1 MPGGAKHL
9 GVTGVCFTI
18 HPGQLRV
25 HTSKMELRKRQ
36 TYQNTAKNMCT
47 ICILELDGERQINDN
62 EILQQRY
69 ICSGC
74 PLQLWLGEL
83 DVGGDSICLWKGGS

>member
-9 GVTGVCFTI
+9 SVTGVSFTI

-25 HTSKMELRKRQ
+25 HMSKMELRKRQ

-47 ICILELDGERQINDN
+47 ICT
-62 EILQQRY
+62 
-69 ICSGC
+69 
-74 PLQLWLGEL
+74 
-83 DVGGDSICLWKGGS
+83 